1 VTCNRAGEKSRHN
14 FSSMDA
20 ARALGGIINRVF
32 GWRPDKNTRRRDQKS
47 RRRKKKPAESSEGAL
62 AVSPNEERVR
72 RRRKEERPNDSKKL
86 EDELRM
92 FQKKLTVVRHEIASA
107 NYKIDDAW
115 KKSERDP
122 KSLDKLRELKESRR
136 RSREEESELLRK
148 IDKTK
153 ERMRK
158 SYEQK
163 ERQHGAHRD
172 QSPRPS
178 TSRGGV

>member
-1 VTCNRAGEKSRHN
+1 MRREAKMREFVKNGAVESKPEESFSFRVTCNRAGEKSRHN

-32 GWRPDKNTRRRDQKS
+32 GWRPDMENFDMEVLLNIR
-47 RRRKKKPAESSEGAL
+47 
-62 AVSPNEERVR
+62 
-72 RRRKEERPNDSKKL
+72 ND
-86 EDELRM
+86 M
-92 FQKKLTVVRHEIASA
+92 KKLTVVRHEIASA

-136 RSREEESELLRK
+136 RSESELLRK